1 MIDDVSALQFASPWW
16 LLLLL
21 LLPLWW
27 LLARART
34 PAAIVFSRVG
44 VLARGPRA
52 GRGLARALAV
62 LRHLPLARGGGAA
75 APPGAGAHAVTSTS
89 EGINIVIAFDI
100 SSSMLAQ
107 D

>member
-1 MIDDVSALQFASPWW
+1 MSELQAIQFASPWW

-27 LLARART
+27 LIARRRV

-52 GRGLARALAV
+52 GRGLARALAL
-62 LRHLPLARGGGAA
+62 LRNLALACGIVALAR
-75 APPGAGAHAVTSTS
+75 PRAGAHAVT
-89 EGINIVIAFDI
+89 
-100 SSSMLAQ
+100 
-107 D
+107 